1 MRKSVHIFC
10 SDTIYYLQ
18 VCLNFT
24 LCQKE
29 VDSLDDFLQFYR
41 VYMGTADEVDDRFRA
56 RGATVSMYGE
66 ALGTADNG
74 DGQKQKDVYV
84 ENEELKEGNIIHV

>member
-1 MRKSVHIFC
+1 
-10 SDTIYYLQ
+10 
-18 VCLNFT
+18 
-24 LCQKE
+24 
-29 VDSLDDFLQFYR
+29 
-41 VYMGTADEVDDRFRA
+41 MGTADEVDDRLRA

-84 ENEELKEGNIIHV
+84 ENEELKEGNINHV

>member
-1 MRKSVHIFC
+1 MAAWMIF
-10 SDTIYYLQ
+10 
-18 VCLNFT
+18 F
-24 LCQKE
+24 
-29 VDSLDDFLQFYR
+29 QFYR
-41 VYMGTADEVDDRFRA
+41 VYMGTADEVDDRLRA

-84 ENEELKEGNIIHV
+84 ENEELKEGERTTNRESRFRPFLRHFCMVNLLPN